1 MRPPVLRSLS
11 LPLHPRPTRPLSRT
25 LATTTPRASKD
36 RPNPDAPVKD
46 EGPVDPAARGVNE
59 MRRQWGGLIDGAEA
73 DLADEAAAS
82 RGRPVKPSKA
92 EKPEKIDVDMNQHE
106 GLEADMEPSVDPAAR
121 GVNEMRRQWGDLIEK
136 KCASTEG
143 RADIR
148 AQ

>member
-11 LPLHPRPTRPLSRT
+11 LPLHPRPTRPLSRP
-25 LATTTPRASKD
+25 LAPTAPRGVANSAPLLSKD
-36 RPNPDAPVKD
+36 KPNPDAPVKD

-82 RGRPVKPSKA
+82 RGRTK
-92 EKPEKIDVDMNQHE
+92 EKGEKEKKSKIDVDLTQHE
-106 GLEADMEPSVDPAAR
+106 GLEADIEPTVDPAAR

-136 KCASTEG
+136 KC
-143 RADIR
+143 
-148 AQ
+148 

>member
-11 LPLHPRPTRPLSRT
+11 LPLHPRPTRPLSRARGI
-25 LATTTPRASKD
+25 ATTAPRHSKD
-36 RPNPDAPVKD
+36 RPNPDAPIKD

-82 RGRPVKPSKA
+82 RGRPVKVKAKA
-92 EKPEKIDVDMNQHE
+92 EKEKLDVDMNQHE

-136 KCASTEG
+136 KCA
-143 RADIR
+143 
-148 AQ
+148 